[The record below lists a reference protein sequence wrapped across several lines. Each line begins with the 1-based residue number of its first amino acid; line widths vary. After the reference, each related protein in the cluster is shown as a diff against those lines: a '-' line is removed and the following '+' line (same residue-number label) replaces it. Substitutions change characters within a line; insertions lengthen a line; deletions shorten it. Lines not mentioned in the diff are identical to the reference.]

1 MVFGRRQ
8 GLASQ
13 NSNTFDP
20 NVHGQSI
27 KRTNAFKYL
36 GVISDI
42 VYSFTTADGATDLPM
57 KSLPVW
63 VDSQIL
69 M

>member
-13 NSNTFDP
+13 NSDTFDP

-27 KRTNAFKYL
+27 KSTNAFKYL
-36 GVISDI
+36 GV
-42 VYSFTTADGATDLPM
+42 GATDLPM